1 MTSRARTELTD
12 DDEPRDD
19 HGRQAGE
26 PGRRAGRPRL
36 AAVAAAIV
44 IAGLLG
50 WLVAP
55 LSLRGGPATS
65 GDADL
70 AAKVRAAIE
79 DDRGYQA
86 LHISEITATSVRH
99 AGVGSIDPGGQ
110 HALTAAT
117 PVELGSITKTFNGM
131 LLADAITRG
140 EVAATDTLST
150 YLPRLAGTPIGGVTL
165 EELASHRG
173 AVPPFPPPTMA
184 RGLWGMITNTDQ
196 LADDQLD
203 WVLDQT
209 AAMPLLNGRG
219 TVQYSNLGATLL
231 GWALASAAHQ
241 PDWRTYV
248 TNRLLTPLGMTHTV
262 FAATRE
268 QIPTDAPPGR
278 LVGGRRAFQG
288 VSPTY
293 QPAGS
298 STWTTPDDIA
308 RYAQA
313 ILRSTVPGM
322 PALEPRFAAGPPSSP
337 SDPRIGYHWFT
348 LTVAGHTFQ
357 WHNGGTAGYR
367 SMLVIDRTAGRA
379 VFVVTNST
387 RPVDPLAIRLL
398 TGAKDGP
405 GSTRPPTPVIG
416 LAVTT
421 LVLVLIAGT
430 IAAAYWAT
438 TRLQLVRATAGA
450 VLGLSAWRIA
460 GPWDQAPGPLWVL
473 AAAATAA
480 TVTMGIHRVRARP
493 WHRPR
498 RATVSW
504 AGALLALAAAG
515 LTTAIGLT

>member
-1 MTSRARTELTD
+1 MTNQARTELTD
-12 DDEPRDD
+12 DDMPRDD
-19 HGRQAGE
+19 PGRQAGE
-26 PGRRAGRPRL
+26 PGRGVGRPRI
-36 AAVAAAIV
+36 AAVVAVVV

-55 LSLRGGPATS
+55 LSLRGGTATS

-70 AAKVRAAIE
+70 AARVRAAIE

-86 LHISEITATSVRH
+86 LHVSEITSTSVRH

-110 HALTAAT
+110 HALTAAA

-173 AVPPFPPPTMA
+173 AVPPFPPPTIA

-196 LADDQLD
+196 LAGDQLD
-203 WVLDQT
+203 WVLDQA
-209 AAMPLLNGRG
+209 AAMPMLNGRG

-231 GWALASAAHQ
+231 GWALSSAAHQ

-248 TNRLLTPLGMTHTV
+248 TTRLLTPLGMPHTV

-268 QIPTDAPPGR
+268 QIPADAPPGR

-308 RYAQA
+308 RYTQA
-313 ILRSTVPGM
+313 ILRSTAPGM
-322 PALEPRFAAGPPSSP
+322 PALEPRFAAGPGPG
-337 SDPRIGYHWFT
+337 DLRIGYHWFT
-348 LTVAGHTFQ
+348 LTVAGRTFQ
-357 WHNGGTAGYR
+357 WHNGATAGYR
-367 SMLVIDRTAGRA
+367 SMLVIDRQAGRA

-387 RPVDPLAIRLL
+387 RPVEPLATRLF
-398 TGAKDGP
+398 TGATDGP
-405 GSTRPPTPVIG
+405 GSTRPPTPVVG
-416 LAVTT
+416 LAVTA
-421 LVLVLIAGT
+421 LALLLLAGAV
-430 IAAAYWAT
+430 AAVYWAT
-438 TRLQLVRATAGA
+438 TRLQLVRATAGTF
-450 VLGLSAWRIA
+450 LGLSAWRIA
-460 GPWDQAPGPLWVL
+460 GPWDQAPALLWIL

-480 TVTMGIHRVRARP
+480 TVTIGINRVRARP

-498 RATVSW
+498 RATLSW
-504 AGALLALAAAG
+504 AGALLAFAAAG